1 MKVKKR
7 NGRLED
13 FNVEKINKCAERAC
27 EGLENVSASQVILA
41 AEIKLYDKVTT
52 VEIDKSLI
60 MSARSKIEYEPNY
73 SLVAARLLL
82 NTIYKEVFGEGVDS
96 DANEF
101 QYRKSFITNLR
112 RLVREEI
119 LNPEENVFYAGS
131 RRRDS

>member
-7 NGRLED
+7 NGRLEE

-27 EGLENVSASQVILA
+27 EGVENVSASQVILA

-96 DANEF
+96 DANEL
-101 QYRKSFITNLR
+101 QYR
-112 RLVREEI
+112 
-119 LNPEENVFYAGS
+119 
-131 RRRDS
+131 